1 MKQEAQVLGINKV
14 PARKKD
20 GLQAQGTWGKFS
32 PASSPVHSSFPASF
46 PLSAASYPAPVPS
59 PSPFSYIS
67 AASFPVPDYPAF
79 PSGLPSLDLN
89 IYREPHIK
97 ALIKEQSR
105 DLYRLIKKVHF
116 DGRYYRVK
124 CVRSGAW
131 EHCWEL
137 AVRVQFFGMMQGLA
151 VEPER
156 VVSAKSRKIIYRS
169 LILVNPYELWD
180 EELVERLW
188 NLQERIEFLISKIL
202 FHECIHVLIFLGKS
216 LPAGFGQTDIFLEF
230 RELLELAKSEQF
242 YVERQEVLHCL
253 RNLTRL
259 SLSLP
264 ENHGKIPEHG
274 TDPEPEPEPDPK
286 PEPEPV
292 HELYEFLVHEKYSIK
307 KTDLAF
313 GLSWSNGKISRDY
326 AKIAALK
333 FGSCLPSD
341 KKLWD
346 TEVRRLRR
354 ALKKLYDRL
363 DEEQHSRQPD

>member
-1 MKQEAQVLGINKV
+1 M
-14 PARKKD
+14 
-20 GLQAQGTWGKFS
+20 
-32 PASSPVHSSFPASF
+32 
-46 PLSAASYPAPVPS
+46 
-59 PSPFSYIS
+59 
-67 AASFPVPDYPAF
+67 
-79 PSGLPSLDLN
+79 
-89 IYREPHIK
+89 
-97 ALIKEQSR
+97 
-105 DLYRLIKKVHF
+105 HF

-156 VVSAKSRKIIYRS
+156 VVCAKSRKIIYRS

-202 FHECIHVLIFLGKS
+202 FHECIHVLIFLGKT

-230 RELLELAKSEQF
+230 RELLELANSEKF

-253 RNLTRL
+253 RNLAGL
-259 SLSLP
+259 SLSFP
-264 ENHGKIPEHG
+264 ENHGKMPQMG
-274 TDPEPEPEPDPK
+274 PKPNPEPEPEPALIP
-286 PEPEPV
+286 
-292 HELYEFLVHEKYSIK
+292 ELYEFLVHEKYSIK
-307 KTDLAF
+307 KTDLSF

-333 FGSCLPSD
+333 FDSCLASD
-341 KKLWD
+341 KKLWKA
-346 TEVRRLRR
+346 EVRRLRR

-363 DEEQHSRQPD
+363 DEEQHSRDPD